1 MLGYDA
7 TYERDRSD
15 PELISLAKHDG
26 LILLTSDEQLYQT
39 AMTRNVESFLV
50 TGNTEE
56 LRLAKL
62 AERFKLNLTID
73 AANSRCP
80 ICGSPIQE
88 RPKSD
93 VESSVP
99 PATFKVYQ
107 TFWVC
112 TNPNCKKVY
121 WQGSHWQKIEQ
132 TLENARKIIETR
144 TNTTT
149 RRKQTKPTRRN
160 TTRSNSPPS
169 NNELPSVQKNNPST

>member
-15 PELISLAKHDG
+15 PELITIAKRDG
-26 LILLTSDEQLYQT
+26 LILLTSDEQLYKT
-39 AMTRNVESFLV
+39 AMMRNVESFLV
-50 TGNTEE
+50 TGSTEE
-56 LRLAKL
+56 VRLARLAKH
-62 AERFKLNLTID
+62 FKLSLTID

-80 ICGSPIQE
+80 ICGFPIQE
-88 RPKSD
+88 RPKGE
-93 VESSVP
+93 VEGSVP

-112 TNPNCKKVY
+112 TNQKCAKVY

-132 TLENARKIIETR
+132 TLESAKKIIETG

-149 RRKQTKPTRRN
+149 PR
-160 TTRSNSPPS
+160 
-169 NNELPSVQKNNPST
+169 